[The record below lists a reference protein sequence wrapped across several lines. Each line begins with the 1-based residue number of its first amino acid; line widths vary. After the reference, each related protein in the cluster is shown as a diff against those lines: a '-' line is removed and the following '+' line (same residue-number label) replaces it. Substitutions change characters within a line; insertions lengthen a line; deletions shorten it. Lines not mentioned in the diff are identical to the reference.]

1 MGEANR
7 RSRGLYRTG
16 AGITLGV
23 GKGDQKEQKVVT
35 ERFCVLI

>member
-7 RSRGLYRTG
+7 RSRGLCKTR
-16 AGITLGV
+16 AGIALGV

-35 ERFCVLI
+35 GRLCVFP